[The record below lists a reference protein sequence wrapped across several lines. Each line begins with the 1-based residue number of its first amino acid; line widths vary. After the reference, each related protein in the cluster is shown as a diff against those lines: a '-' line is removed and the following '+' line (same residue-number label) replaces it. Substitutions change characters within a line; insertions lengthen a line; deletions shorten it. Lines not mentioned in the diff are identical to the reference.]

1 MSENILSLLNDDFL
15 ISFFGLVLV
24 VLFIISI
31 FLVSYD
37 INRMGDDED

>member
-15 ISFFGLVLV
+15 ISFFALVLV
-24 VLFIISI
+24 VLFIVSI

-37 INRMGDDED
+37 INRMGDEED

>member
-15 ISFFGLVLV
+15 VSFFALVLV
-24 VLFIISI
+24 VLFIVSI

-37 INRMGDDED
+37 INRMGDEED